1 MAEPFKNSLNQN
13 VVEDMAGYFSL
24 HYKEFD
30 KPAFVAAASNGLASL
45 ELKAR
50 TEHIT
55 RAMILYLP
63 ADFAHAGQIL
73 LASLPALQ
81 DDPITSSSPENPGIS
96 GWAVMTLSHYV
107 ALQGQEHFDF
117 SMMLLK
123 EMTKRLSSEFAI
135 RFFILQSAQNTL
147 AMFAKWVNDP
157 DQHVR
162 RLVSEGS
169 RPRLP
174 WAMQLP
180 MFIADPAPVIALLEQ
195 LKDDDEEYVRRSV
208 ANNLNDIAKDHPE
221 LVADI
226 AEQWLKD
233 ANTNRRRLVRH
244 ACRTLIKNGHKRTL
258 AALGFAPPVIASA
271 KVSVL
276 TTQVIFGEALQFSLS
291 LTSNTDAPQ
300 ALMIDYVVHHQKAN
314 GKTTGKVFKWR
325 NSNLMPREIL
335 SIEKKHAIKAITT
348 RVYYA
353 GAHSV
358 EVIVNG
364 ISVGRADF
372 ELIMP

>member
-1 MAEPFKNSLNQN
+1 MAEPFKNLLNQH
-13 VVEDMAGYFSL
+13 VVADMAGHFSR
-24 HYKEFD
+24 HYKAFD
-30 KPAFVAAASNGLASL
+30 RPAFVAAANKGLESL

-55 RAMILYLP
+55 QAMILYLP
-63 ADFAHAGQIL
+63 RDFTHAGQIL

-81 DDPITSSSPENPGIS
+81 DESPSSGSPESAGIS
-96 GWAVMTLSHYV
+96 GWAIMTLSHYV

-123 EMTKRLSSEFAI
+123 EMTKHLSSEFAI

-147 AMFAKWVNDP
+147 AIFAKWVSDP
-157 DQHVR
+157 DQDVR

-233 ANTNRRRLVRH
+233 ASKNRQRLVHH

-258 AALGFAPPVIASA
+258 AALGFVPPIIASA

-276 TTQVIFGEALQFSLS
+276 TKHVIFGEA
-291 LTSNTDAPQ
+291 
-300 ALMIDYVVHHQKAN
+300 
-314 GKTTGKVFKWR
+314 
-325 NSNLMPREIL
+325 
-335 SIEKKHAIKAITT
+335 
-348 RVYYA
+348 
-353 GAHSV
+353 
-358 EVIVNG
+358 
-364 ISVGRADF
+364 
-372 ELIMP
+372 

>member
-24 HYKEFD
+24 HYNEFD

-55 RAMILYLP
+55 QAMILYLP

-81 DDPITSSSPENPGIS
+81 DEPPTSSSTENPGIS

-107 ALQGQEHFDF
+107 ALQGQGHFDF

-147 AMFAKWVNDP
+147 AMFAMWVSDP

-221 LVADI
+221 LVADL

-258 AALGFAPPVIASA
+258 AALGFAPPVITSA

-276 TTQVIFGEALQFSLS
+276 NTQVIFGEALQFSLS